1 MVVIVPIAVRV
12 PTVVVF
18 VPPFA
23 FVCVAI
29 FAGFAKF
36 VAGVLTRRARTGGR
50 NRVACLRS
58 PKKDLVQRITN
69 VPPESRATHSPL
81 VKWVLKALR

>member
-36 VAGVLTRRARTGGR
+36 VAGVLTRRARTAGGIVLLVFGAR
-50 NRVACLRS
+50 
-58 PKKDLVQRITN
+58 KKT
-69 VPPESRATHSPL
+69 
-81 VKWVLKALR
+81 

>member
-50 NRVACLRS
+50 NRVA
-58 PKKDLVQRITN
+58 DLVQRITN